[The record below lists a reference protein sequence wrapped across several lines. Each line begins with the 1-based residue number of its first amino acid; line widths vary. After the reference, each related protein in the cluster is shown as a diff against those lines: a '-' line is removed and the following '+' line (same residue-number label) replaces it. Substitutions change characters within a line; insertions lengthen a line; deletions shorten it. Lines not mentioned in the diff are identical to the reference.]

1 MAYPMG
7 SFNGVP
13 VPRDG
18 ARIDFANDKFVVPD
32 NPIIPYIEG
41 DGTGRDIWKAAR
53 RVFDAAADKAFEGK
67 RRVVWYEVFA
77 GEKAFKQFGE
87 WLPEGTLEAIKE
99 FRIAIKGPLTTP
111 VGGGIRSL
119 NVALRQLLNLYACW
133 RPVKYIP
140 GVPSPVRYPE
150 RMNIIIFREN
160 TEDVYAGIEWPE
172 GSQKAK
178 FVIDFVNTLL
188 REDGGKKQIRVDSGV
203 GIKPISITGTKQLA
217 RRGIRYALEHGLKT
231 VTLVHKGNIMKFTEG
246 SFRDWGYEVAKQ
258 EFRQHIVTERERWVL
273 EGKDKDP
280 TASVEAL
287 AAQLEPGLEMATES
301 FKQQIYKEVKDCLES
316 IYATHGQGQ
325 WKNKTLVNDRIADS
339 MLQQILTRADEYQLV
354 CTPNLNGDY
363 LSDACAAQIGGLGLA
378 PGANIGDGFGVFE
391 ATHGTA
397 PKYADKDVINPG
409 AVIRSGALMFEFI
422 GWPEAGKLIEDALAA
437 TIAQRRVTYDLERLM
452 TMDGITGVQKL
463 STSAFASAI
472 IENVTTAGGR

>member
-1 MAYPMG
+1 MG

-41 DGTGRDIWKAAR
+41 DGTGRDIWRASR
-53 RVFDAAADKAFEGK
+53 RVFDAAVEKAFGGK

-87 WLPEGTLEAIKE
+87 WLPQGTLEAIKE

-119 NVALRQLLNLYACW
+119 NVALRQLLDLYACW

-160 TEDVYAGIEWPE
+160 TEDVYAGIEWRE
-172 GSQKAK
+172 GSEHAK
-178 FVIDFVNTLL
+178 FVIEFVNTLL
-188 REDGGKKQIRVDSGV
+188 GKEGVKKQVRLDSGV
-203 GIKPISITGTKQLA
+203 GIKPISITGTQRLV

-246 SFRDWGYEVAKQ
+246 AFRDWGYELAKQ
-258 EFRQHIVTERERWVL
+258 EFRQHIVTERERWAL
-273 EGKDKDP
+273 DGKDRHP
-280 TASVEAL
+280 HASIETL
-287 AAQLEPGLEMATES
+287 AALVEPGLEMATES
-301 FKQQIYKEVKDCLES
+301 FKQQIGREVKDCLDS
-316 IYATHGQGQ
+316 IYSTHGRGQ
-325 WKNKTLVNDRIADS
+325 WKNKVLVNDRIADS
-339 MLQQILTRADEYQLV
+339 MLQQILTRADEYQVV

-409 AVIRSGALMFEFI
+409 AVLRSGALMFEFI
-422 GWPEAGKLIEDALAA
+422 GWREVGKLIEDALAA

-452 TMDGITGVQKL
+452 TTDGITGVQKL
-463 STSAFASAI
+463 RTSAFASAI
-472 IENVTTAGGR
+472 IENIGAGV